1 MRPPPVQIEL
11 QVDPAC
17 SGTVAYVTV
26 DGDMRAPFFQIK
38 PYPALKI
45 NRVQKSI
52 QTAPNTQVRT
62 DIKLLR
68 EGNICAE

>member
-1 MRPPPVQIEL
+1 MCPPHAQIEL

-26 DGDMRAPFFQIK
+26 DGNMRAPFFQIK

-45 NRVQKSI
+45 NRITKSI
-52 QTAPNTQVRT
+52 LTAANTEV
-62 DIKLLR
+62 
-68 EGNICAE
+68 